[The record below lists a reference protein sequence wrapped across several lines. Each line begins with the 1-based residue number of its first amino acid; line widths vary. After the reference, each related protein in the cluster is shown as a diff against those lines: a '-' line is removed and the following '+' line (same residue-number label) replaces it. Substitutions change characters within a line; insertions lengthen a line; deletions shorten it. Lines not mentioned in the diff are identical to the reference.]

1 MSVKHDQAAII
12 PLIRDAAAA
21 IKTGSLRL
29 LASPWS
35 PPAWMKAPIHANSS
49 HGKTLATQSMTG
61 SAKPNGLMTH
71 AQQTWA
77 NYISKF
83 VEAYNKQGVY
93 LWAVTP
99 QNEPEFAAPWE
110 ACAYT
115 AQFEAEFI
123 ANYLG
128 PTLRKEH
135 PEVKRRILSYPIMV
149 H

>member
-1 MSVKHDQAAII
+1 MKHDQEAII
-12 PLIRDAAAA
+12 PLIRDATAA

-35 PPAWMKAPIHANSS
+35 PPAWMKVPVHVNVSYE
-49 HGKTLATQSMTG
+49 KTYPTQSMLG

-77 NYISKF
+77 SYISKF
-83 VEAYNKQGVY
+83 IEAYAQQGVSV
-93 LWAVTP
+93 WAITP

-110 ACAYT
+110 ACVYT
-115 AQFEAEFI
+115 AQFQAEFI
-123 ANYLG
+123 AHYLG

-135 PEVKRRILSYPIMV
+135 PEV
-149 H
+149 